1 MKNGAGCFSGV
12 VGWLSRAPGKHA
24 GAPSPSRKQGRKA
37 AAASGGPAGKETCE
51 AAKRFAD
58 PGPGSKLHK
67 SSARTSQRN
76 RSVLSRTEPSEP
88 VDEGTQCDFSDQFV
102 ASAMKARP
110 DAPAWMHWNG
120 RKSLPVDNRA
130 ATRLSEAPDTR
141 PERTMEPPRV
151 LKVVN
156 WPPGLLVTLHVLSVR
171 Q

>member
-58 PGPGSKLHK
+58 PGSKLHK
-67 SSARTSQRN
+67 SSARTAQRN

-88 VDEGTQCDFSDQFV
+88 VDESTQCDFSDQFV

-110 DAPAWMHWNG
+110 DAPAWNG